1 MSLTGLAQRRVVS
14 ITPIKGVTVIIFE
27 VNLGKYSFDNTA
39 KKYIT
44 IRARKCMHY
53 CPYHKSCINQCDAH
67 FLRENLRASSSK
79 LD

>member
-39 KKYIT
+39 KKYI
-44 IRARKCMHY
+44 INYKSKEMHALLSLSQVMY
-53 CPYHKSCINQCDAH
+53 KSM
-67 FLRENLRASSSK
+67 
-79 LD
+79 